1 MSNCPEHDNSTVT
14 GTYGQSV
21 PDVFS
26 KPVPQKE
33 ETGEVHVYGA
43 PVQSCFSAPVNLAA
57 SAPASSPK
65 HNVTPAPMEAPAP
78 AETPVPV
85 KTPAPAQPVI
95 SVPEESAQQQH
106 VTTACQSAPHVTV
119 QPKKNTD
126 TSSVFASKKL
136 LMLGGI
142 GLAVILLVVLLV
154 SGLGG
159 KDKTDGEIEVAAPPA
174 TQTVQAEEV
183 IQPVEA
189 VPEETYGWWAGDWY
203 GWWVLYSGDGKYEEL
218 DDQAWDV
225 CARFTVDG
233 ETGNLQIWN
242 SNGSADALMA
252 DVQVSFGAGLTEN
265 GAFVSESGTFM
276 DAELAHAD
284 WLVDAGVGYVKD
296 FDHMIC
302 IDGAYEDPSDE
313 DSGYDY
319 YIFLRPWGM
328 DWEDVRSADHSEN
341 LYDDMM
347 PMLYDSWY
355 VPQMDGAMPLSFGDT
370 AAMATTSYAWEDFAI
385 SVAGAEHFTDY
396 EGKDAIRIYYDFT
409 NLSNESTA
417 TYSLTSVLVTQDD
430 YEQVSTYA
438 NFEDDVPEYGND
450 SLLLRPGVTIRCAA
464 EYSMKPTGGPIT
476 VKFSDYWAEEEELV
490 VQFDPQNLPGRPG
503 DLEIAP
509 IVDPPWVVELPG
521 EGIYD
526 EDYYVSI
533 DAAEMVD
540 GEDGTVVR
548 IYYTFTNNSDE
559 TTTFWLSTYPIAYQ
573 DGVELIN
580 GYAAL
585 DVAEDANSN
594 VDVAPGESIV
604 ATTIYEVRSGNPVEI
619 ELTDYWTGESIG
631 VMFYWE

>member
-1 MSNCPEHDNSTVT
+1 MSNCPEYDNGVVA

-33 ETGEVHVYGA
+33 ETCQVHIYGA
-43 PVQSCFSAPVNLAA
+43 PVQSGFSAPVNFA
-57 SAPASSPK
+57 S
-65 HNVTPAPMEAPAP
+65 PAPTAAPAP
-78 AETPVPV
+78 APEPV
-85 KTPAPAQPVI
+85 TAPASVVNPVLLVEEPVQAPPMDTQP
-95 SVPEESAQQQH
+95 A
-106 VTTACQSAPHVTV
+106 APVAV
-119 QPKKNTD
+119 QPKSKKNAG
-126 TSSVFASKKL
+126 TSPIFASKKL

-159 KDKTDGEIEVAAPPA
+159 KDKSTGVIEAVAPSAIQTEPVEEVTQPVAAA
-174 TQTVQAEEV
+174 TEE
-183 IQPVEA
+183 P
-189 VPEETYGWWAGDWY
+189 YGWWAGDWY

-233 ETGNLQIWN
+233 ETGHIQMWN

-252 DVQVSFGAGLTEN
+252 DVEVSFGAGLTEN
-265 GAFVSESGTFM
+265 GAFVSERGTFM

-302 IDGAYEDPSDE
+302 IDGAYEDPNDE

-355 VPQMDGAMPLSFGDT
+355 ASQMDGAMPLSFGDT
-370 AAMATTSYAWEDFAI
+370 AAVATTSYAWEEFAI
-385 SVAGAEHFTDY
+385 SIAGAEHFIDY
-396 EGKDAIRIYYDFT
+396 EGRDAIRIYYDFT
-409 NLSNESTA
+409 NLSNESIA
-417 TYSLTSVLVTQDD
+417 AYSLASVFVSQDD

-438 NFEDDVPEYGND
+438 SFEDDVPEFGND
-450 SLLLRPGVTIRCAA
+450 SLKLRPGVTIRCIA
-464 EYSMKPTGGPIT
+464 EYSMKLTGGPIT
-476 VKFSDYWAEEEELV
+476 VKFYDYWAEEGELV
-490 VQFDPQNLPGRPG
+490 VQFDPQNLPGRPAEW
-503 DLEIAP
+503 EIAP
-509 IVDPPWVVELPG
+509 IVEPPWVVELPG

-526 EDYYVSI
+526 EDYYISI

-559 TTTFWLSTYPIAYQ
+559 TTTFWMEAYPEAYQ
-573 DGVELIN
+573 DGVELMTA
-580 GYAAL
+580 YAAE
-585 DVAEDANSN
+585 DVPEDANSH

-604 ATTIYEVRSGNPVEI
+604 ATTIHDVRNGNPVEI
-619 ELTDYWTGESIG
+619 EFTDYWTGESFG